1 MKTEDLKEL
10 VLSIAEEDA
19 IISRLYGLFSLRK
32 GYSVQLL
39 EEIIQHGIK
48 IGWFEMV
55 TVQTGEITHKDIE
68 WKIDNVF
75 QEIIF
80 SDRNFSVMT
89 LFNESDEI
97 PNEFK
102 QFSS

>member
-10 VLSIAEEDA
+10 LLSIAEEDA

-75 QEIIF
+75 QEII
-80 SDRNFSVMT
+80 
-89 LFNESDEI
+89 
-97 PNEFK
+97 
-102 QFSS
+102 